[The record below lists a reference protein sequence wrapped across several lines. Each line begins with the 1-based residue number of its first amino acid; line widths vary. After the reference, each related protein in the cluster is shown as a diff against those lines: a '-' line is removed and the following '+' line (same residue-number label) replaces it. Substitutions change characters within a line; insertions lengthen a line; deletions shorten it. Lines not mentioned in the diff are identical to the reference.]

1 MPEELAQD
9 LAAPPAPV
17 ETSRHWWPRCL
28 GLGALGSAGNLGT
41 QPSGLRC
48 WRAGWPAPGHHLHPG
63 GQSLQ
68 DPNELPAGGSI
79 PARTGNGLIGL
90 EPLGDAR
97 LPLHQCPTA
106 KMTQG

>member
-1 MPEELAQD
+1 MWVQKNT
-9 LAAPPAPV
+9 AARHTQVSLIRPAV
-17 ETSRHWWPRCL
+17 FFCTHMV
-28 GLGALGSAGNLGT
+28 GT

-68 DPNELPAGGSI
+68 GPNELPGGGSI